1 MKRLAHILTSRPL
14 ITLGLF
20 IALALFLGWQTQHF
34 RIDAS
39 ADTLLTRDNVHYL
52 RTEVINQRFSPQ
64 EFILV
69 AYQPH
74 DVDLFSQQ
82 TYDNLASLT
91 DQLLALDRVES
102 VRSLLNVPLMSLMDG
117 DWTQGNFD
125 EWTHE
130 QKNFSREQL
139 RTALADNPIYQ
150 DLLVN
155 KAHTATAVQMLFR
168 PHEEL
173 TQLHSELVAI
183 QAQALEGDLTDAQQ
197 DEIERL
203 QALAQ
208 PLQDELNAQRI
219 QEIDAIREIIA
230 PYASDAELYLG
241 GAHVL
246 AYQLIDIIQSDLV
259 LFGSLIA
266 IMICVLLFALFGAA
280 RWVLIPVICCSFSV
294 LFTIGLFGVLGLRAT
309 VISAN
314 FIALQLILT
323 LALVVHLIVQYREL
337 SVAHPNWS
345 QRALVQGT
353 FIKKAAP
360 CFYAGMTTSV
370 GFASLLFTGIQ
381 PVISFGWMMIIAMS
395 FSLLVSLVLFPA
407 LLVLFPRERPKKHR
421 KLASWVLSG
430 ADRLVRRG
438 RGIIVSA
445 AVAVLI
451 IGGVGM
457 LRLDVENSFIHY
469 FSEDTDVNRELTFID
484 QQLGG
489 STPLDVV
496 LTLPESDHDELI
508 ISAEEVQ
515 LAQAVQEM
523 LQELAGMGKLLSVVN
538 FTELARDILGM
549 PLTEYELTAAY
560 RMIDEELRE
569 ELIGSYFSEEHRQL
583 RISARIQDATEGLN
597 RAELMA
603 DIHAGMAELGVTKD
617 AYQLTNLFVLYQDIL
632 QRLFRSQVLSL
643 GLVYIALTLTFVVI
657 FGSVRIALIA
667 VAPNFLSTV
676 GVLGTMGWL
685 NIPLDLMTIT
695 IASIAMGIAVD
706 NTIHYVHRYRQELP
720 GGGSAGALR
729 TTTFSVGFA
738 IVFTTLI
745 IILGFSQL
753 GFSDFVPSAQ
763 FGLLSSL
770 AMFLAVLWNL
780 TLLPVLL
787 AKFVNKQ
794 GGAIKTQVAARSLTA
809 QSRLSS
815 VASGARRRRSASK
828 PARR

>member
-1 MKRLAHILTSRPL
+1 MKRLAHILTSHPL

-20 IALALFLGWQTQHF
+20 IALALFLGWQAQHF

-52 RTEVINQRFSPQ
+52 RTEVINQRFAPQ

-69 AYQPH
+69 AYQPRAA
-74 DVDLFSQQ
+74 DLFSRE
-82 TYDNLASLT
+82 TYQNIDSLT
-91 DQLLALDRVES
+91 EQLLTLERAAS
-102 VRSLLNVPLMSLMDG
+102 VRSLLNVPLMTLMDG
-117 DWTQGNFD
+117 DWTQGNFE

-130 QKNFSREQL
+130 QKNFSDEQL

-155 KAHTATAVQMLFR
+155 QAHTATAVQLLFR
-168 PHEEL
+168 PHDEL
-173 TQLHSELVAI
+173 TQLHSEIVAI
-183 QAQALEGDLTDAQQ
+183 QAQALERELTDAQRA
-197 DEIERL
+197 EIERL
-203 QALAQ
+203 QALVQ
-208 PLQDELNAQRI
+208 PLQDELNAQRV
-219 QEIDAIREIIA
+219 QEIDTIRDIIA
-230 PYASDAELYLG
+230 PYAADADLYLG

-246 AYQLIDIIQSDLV
+246 GYQLIEIIQSDLV
-259 LFGSLIA
+259 LFGSLVA
-266 IMICVLLFALFGAA
+266 AMICVLLFALFGAA

-294 LFTIGLFGVLGLRAT
+294 LFTIGLFGLLGLRAT

-337 SVAHPNWS
+337 SVAQPQWR
-345 QRALVQGT
+345 QRALVQAT
-353 FIKKAAP
+353 FVKKAAP

-407 LLVLFPRERPKKHR
+407 LLALFPREQPKAHR
-421 KLASWVLSG
+421 KLAYWVLSG
-430 ADRLVRRG
+430 ADLLVRRG
-438 RGIIVSA
+438 RGIILS
-445 AVAVLI
+445 
-451 IGGVGM
+451 GGVVALIVGGAGM
-457 LRLDVENSFIHY
+457 FRLDVENSFIHY
-469 FSEDTDVNRELTFID
+469 FSEDTDVHRELTFID

-496 LTLPESDHDELI
+496 LTLPESDQDELI
-508 ISAEEVQ
+508 ISAEAVQ
-515 LAQAVQEM
+515 LAQGVQHM
-523 LQELAGMGKLLSVVN
+523 LQELPGMGKLLSVVN
-538 FTELARDILGM
+538 FTQLARDILGM

-569 ELIGSYFSEEHRQL
+569 ELIGAYFSEEHGQL

-603 DIHAGMAELGVTKD
+603 DIHAGMAELGVGSQE
-617 AYQLTNLFVLYQDIL
+617 YELTNLFVLYQDIL
-632 QRLFRSQVLSL
+632 QRLFRSQILSL

-657 FGSVRIALIA
+657 FGSVRIALIG

-706 NTIHYVHRYRQELP
+706 NTIHYVHRYRQELTQ
-720 GGGSAGALR
+720 GTSAEALR
-729 TTTFSVGFA
+729 TTNFSVGFA

-787 AKFVNKQ
+787 EKFVTNPRGGQKHTPVQ
-794 GGAIKTQVAARSLTA
+794 GH
-809 QSRLSS
+809 
-815 VASGARRRRSASK
+815 
-828 PARR
+828 